1 MDSDGKV
8 HVEPASLHRCFIFN
22 QSLTLC
28 VHNPLKNCWKVLR
41 SYQRVERVV
50 TVCSVAFHCKPRMH
64 QTNVVADAV
73 SDVDVCLVDELPDSN
88 YSSSHSWDLHVIQ
101 DT

>member
-8 HVEPASLHRCFIFN
+8 HVESVVLHRCFTLN

-28 VHNPLKNCWKVLR
+28 VRDPLPNCRSVLR
-41 SYQRVERVV
+41 SYQRVEWGV
-50 TVCSVAFHCKPRMH
+50 TVCSFAFHCKPRMY
-64 QTNVVADAV
+64 QTNVVAHAV

-88 YSSSHSWDLHVIQ
+88 YPSSHSWNLHVIQ